1 MPASY
6 LLKDSNGTTIATLP
20 GVLDVVSL
28 TGVATNVTS
37 GTENQV
43 TVASTTGLFPGMPVS
58 IPNIPDGS
66 FIHAIRSATVIELFR
81 SAWNA
86 TTGVF
91 TTSGANANATAA
103 ASGLLGHARGFD
115 PRCLVTQFYA
125 RGTWRNIHS
134 TEGSPLLG
142 TGTVNVTISE
152 GAARYAEIGFGKGVA
167 IIPTAGTV
175 SAGVHQATAFEY
187 LKSDHLFAT
196 PIKRHNGE
204 PWACRLVVHSGGHVS
219 TVPAD
224 PDYTF
229 HYNGPDA

>member
-66 FIHAIRSATVIELFR
+66 FIHAIRSSTVIELYR

-103 ASGLLGHARGFD
+103 ASGLLGQAHGFD

-125 RGTWRNIHS
+125 RGAWRNKHKVQS
-134 TEGSPLLG
+134 SLFYVNPTGFQLMTNPGAGSALLP
-142 TGTVNVTISE
+142 TTFTLAN
-152 GAARYAEIGFGKGVA
+152 GAATM
-167 IIPTAGTV
+167 TAGEMRVTDEL
-175 SAGVHQATAFEY
+175 A
-187 LKSDHLFAT
+187 AT
-196 PIKRHNGE
+196 PLKRHNGE
-204 PWACRLVVHSGGHVS
+204 SWACRLVVHSGGHLS

-229 HYNGPDA
+229 HYNGADA

>member
-66 FIHAIRSATVIELFR
+66 FIHAIRSSTVIELFR

-91 TTSGANANATAA
+91 TTSAANANATAA
-103 ASGLLGHARGFD
+103 ATDLVGRAHGFD
-115 PRCLVTQFYA
+115 PRCLVTQTYA

-134 TEGSPLLG
+134 TVGSPLLG
-142 TGTVNVTISE
+142 PGNIGSTISD
-152 GAARYAEIGFGKGVA
+152 GSARIAETGFGKGVA

-175 SAGVHQATAFEY
+175 ATGILQATAFEY

-204 PWACRLVVHSGGHVS
+204 PWACRLVVHSGGHLS

-224 PDYTF
+224 PDFTF
-229 HYNGPDA
+229 HYNGADA

>member
-66 FIHAIRSATVIELFR
+66 FIHAIRSATVIELYR

-103 ASGLLGHARGFD
+103 TAPATDVVGRAHGFD

-134 TEGSPLLG
+134 SNSRSGQSGYSDSLEELMVGHQYG
-142 TGTVNVTISE
+142 Q
-152 GAARYAEIGFGKGVA
+152 GVA
-167 IIPTAGTV
+167 IIPTAGTYA
-175 SAGVHQATAFEY
+175 AGALIMTAHTVAT
-187 LKSDHLFAT
+187 SDTLAAT

-204 PWACRLVVHSGGHVS
+204 PWACRLVVHSGGHLS